1 MNDDMPAEGPPGPVQ
16 IRHIDPDELP
26 LFLPGEE
33 AVRDAYT
40 VMCDIWTHIAILTLT
55 EEARGIHVQ
64 PAGRPHHAWGEP
76 DRIARRAGESWGLWA
91 TDGQAWV
98 AEVVALATAE
108 GSVLV
113 SISTEAGAAALVV
126 DPDEPP
132 AGWWLR
138 NPVIGSL

>member
-1 MNDDMPAEGPPGPVQ
+1 MSDDTPAPVQ
-16 IRHIDPDELP
+16 IRHIDDDELP

-33 AVRDAYT
+33 SLRAAYE
-40 VMCDIWTHIAILTLT
+40 VVCDLWAHIAVLALV

-64 PAGRPHHAWGEP
+64 LVGRPHHVWGEP

-91 TDGQAWV
+91 TDGQAQG
-98 AEVVALATAE
+98 AEVVARATAR
-108 GSVLV
+108 GCVLV
-113 SISTEAGAAALVV
+113 SISTEAGAAAFVV